1 MPDDASLTAA
11 QHARSASAD
20 QIKILVHDASEATLL
35 ALLENPKFE
44 EPNVIQLLERLDLS
58 SKLLSAV
65 ADTGKWA
72 SSERVRMRLA
82 RHPSTP
88 RRLALALLRQLFLF
102 DLVGVSLQPSA
113 PADIRRAAEGIILT
127 RIPHLP
133 VGEKLTLARRGPS
146 RIAGAVLVEGHPQAI
161 KLALGNG
168 FLTESQVLKVL
179 AKPDVP
185 ERVVI
190 AIAQH
195 AKWSCQYNVRLG
207 LMRNAHTPAPVVL
220 AMLPNLTVSDLKEIV
235 KLEPLAPHLKTYIQR
250 ELERRA
256 TGERDNLD

>member
-11 QHARSASAD
+11 QQALSASAD
-20 QIKILVHDASEATLL
+20 QIKILVHDANEATLL
-35 ALLENPKFE
+35 ALLENPNFE
-44 EPNVIQLLERLDLS
+44 EPNVIQLLERSDLT

-72 SSERVRMRLA
+72 SSECVRMRLA
-82 RHPSTP
+82 RHPGTP
-88 RRLALALLRQLFLF
+88 RRIALALLRQLFLF

-146 RIAGAVLVEGHPQAI
+146 RIAGAVLAEGHPQAI
-161 KLALGNG
+161 KLALDNS

-195 AKWSCQYNVRLG
+195 ATLATRNVRHFDDLSG
-207 LMRNAHTPAPVVL
+207 RVVD
-220 AMLPNLTVSDLKEIV
+220 PW
-235 KLEPLAPHLKTYIQR
+235 
-250 ELERRA
+250 RA
-256 TGERDNLD
+256 

>member
-1 MPDDASLTAA
+1 MPDDASLTGA

-20 QIKILVHDASEATLL
+20 QIKILVHDANEATLL
-35 ALLENPKFE
+35 ALLENPNFE
-44 EPNVIQLLERLDLS
+44 EPNLIQLLERLDVT
-58 SKLLSAV
+58 SKLLSSV
-65 ADTGKWA
+65 ADTGKWT
-72 SSERVRMRLA
+72 SSERVRLRLA
-82 RHPSTP
+82 RHPHTP
-88 RRLALALLRQLFLF
+88 RRIALALLRQLFLL

-113 PADIRRAAEGIILT
+113 PADIRRAAEGIILA

-133 VGEKLTLARRGPS
+133 IGEKLTLARRGPS
-146 RIAGAVLVEGHPQAI
+146 RIAGAVLTEGHPQAI

-207 LMRNAHTPAPVVL
+207 LMRSAYTPVPVVL
-220 AMLPNLTVSDLKEIV
+220 AMLPNLTVRDLKEIA
-235 KLEPLAPHLKTYIQR
+235 KLEPLAPHLEKYIQR

-256 TGERDNLD
+256 KGERDNLD